1 MRRLTVTYVIFL
13 FREEISSE
21 DHNYARVFNCF
32 RDVMVLG
39 YFKYLH
45 QSEFCSSSHLIHKFF
60 SVIMLVLKTLCSSSS
75 LGLEGVIT
83 ISLLFCSVATAVP
96 LFRLYLSLLCF
107 KMNISIIISLQSLHS
122 P

>member
-1 MRRLTVTYVIFL
+1 MNEKTNGNLSYVIFL

-45 QSEFCSSSHLIHKFF
+45 QSEFCSSSHLIHKFS
-60 SVIMLVLKTLCSSSS
+60 SVIMLVLK
-75 LGLEGVIT
+75 
-83 ISLLFCSVATAVP
+83 LFVV
-96 LFRLYLSLLCF
+96 
-107 KMNISIIISLQSLHS
+107 LHHWG
-122 P
+122 